1 MQNRV
6 TYCTLGRMEE
16 KMSKIELFFLFAKH
30 ANWHIFLQ
38 KQNRLNVKILDFCPI
53 FGIVWRLET
62 VRIQTRSCKHIHE
75 AFGTFCQVFQAAAFC
90 PYAST
95 IITKSAAD
103 SRSHLK
109 LFTFVATP
117 CDFGVVRIAAA
128 KKKSWEKSV
137 EEQIPPTFILL
148 HQLTT
153 ISQ

>member
-1 MQNRV
+1 M
-6 TYCTLGRMEE
+6 
-16 KMSKIELFFLFAKH
+16 
-30 ANWHIFLQ
+30 
-38 KQNRLNVKILDFCPI
+38 
-53 FGIVWRLET
+53 
-62 VRIQTRSCKHIHE
+62 RIQTRSCKHIHE

-128 KKKSWEKSV
+128 KKKLGKKRRGADPPHFYPFAPIDNNIPIAWETWS
-137 EEQIPPTFILL
+137 
-148 HQLTT
+148 
-153 ISQ
+153 